1 MKILLC
7 CANGLSTRILM
18 QKMRK
23 WGKEIGIE
31 LEVIAKPSSDIENV
45 YKDYDCILVGPQ
57 IAYQLEEI
65 KGIAVGKPVDKINPA
80 DYGLGNVENIMKQV
94 HKLLDK

>member
-1 MKILLC
+1 MKKLLC
-7 CANGLSTRILM
+7 CANGLSTSILM

-23 WGKEIGIE
+23 WGKEKGIE

>member
-1 MKILLC
+1 MDKRC
-7 CANGLSTRILM
+7 GLSFSCYSSCIA
-18 QKMRK
+18 KMLQEK
-23 WGKEIGIE
+23 GIE